1 MATTITRGRLRRL
14 AELRP
19 ETGRVLSVFL
29 DLDPSEFATPPA
41 RATQINAMLTE
52 AEHLI
57 EERKDELSHDEH
69 MALREDC
76 TRIREALDP
85 EGLGAG
91 GTRGLAIFACGP
103 ADLLEIVRL
112 PDPVESRVV
121 LGESPYVEPLAMSG
135 ETERWCV
142 ALVNSRDG
150 RIFIGDEGGLDE
162 VDRVYDEP
170 AFDSNTGNGGWAE
183 RRMQNTVARERKE
196 HLEHVADHLMRT
208 LRNTPYDRL
217 IISAPEPL
225 DSELETLLHAYVS
238 ERLAGR
244 ISVDVENVNADAVLE
259 AARPVFEQVR
269 RDHEQAV
276 IERLRAGLGRP
287 DGRAVAG
294 ADDVRAA
301 LEQARVEILLL
312 EPRTPHEE
320 AVEKALEQA
329 AEVLVL
335 RHHPDLGPL
344 GGIAAVL
351 RF

>member
-41 RATQINAMLTE
+41 RATQINSMMIE
-52 AEHLI
+52 AERLI
-57 EERKDELSHDEH
+57 EEQKDQLTHDEH
-69 MALREDC
+69 MALREDA
-76 TRIREALDP
+76 TRIRQELDP
-85 EGLGAG
+85 DGLGAG
-91 GTRGLAIFACGP
+91 GTRGIAVFACGP
-103 ADLLEIVRL
+103 AGLFEIVRL

-121 LGESPYVEPLAMSG
+121 LGESPFIEPLAMSG

-150 RIFIGDEGGLDE
+150 RIFIGDEGGLEE

-196 HLEHVADHLMRT
+196 HLEHVAEHLFQT
-208 LRNTPYDRL
+208 LRHTPYDRL
-217 IISAPEPL
+217 IVGAPEQFAS
-225 DSELETLLHAYVS
+225 DLEGLLHPYVS

-244 ISVDVENVNADAVLE
+244 ITVDVENVNAEGVLE
-259 AARPVFEQVR
+259 AATPVFEEVR
-269 RDHEQAV
+269 RTHEREV
-276 IERLRAGLGRP
+276 LERLRAGLGREG
-287 DGRAVAG
+287 GRAAAG
-294 ADDVRAA
+294 VQDVRAA
-301 LEQARVEILLL
+301 LEQARVEVLLL
-312 EPRTPHEE
+312 EPRSPFESE
-320 AVEKALEQA
+320 IEKAIEQA

>member
-1 MATTITRGRLRRL
+1 MATITRGRLRRL

-19 ETGRVLSVFL
+19 ENGRVLSVFL
-29 DLDPSEFATPPA
+29 DLDPSQFATPPA
-41 RATQINAMLTE
+41 RATQINSMLTE
-52 AEHLI
+52 AERLI
-57 EERKDELSHDEH
+57 EEQKDQLSHDEH
-69 MALREDC
+69 MALREDA
-76 TRIREALDP
+76 TRIRKVLDP
-85 EGLGAG
+85 DGLGAG

-121 LGESPYVEPLAMSG
+121 LGASPYIEPLAMSG

-196 HLEHVADHLMRT
+196 HLEHVAEHLFRT
-208 LRNTPYDRL
+208 LRHTPYDRL

-225 DSELETLLHAYVS
+225 DSDLEGLLHPYVA

-244 ISVDVENVNADAVLE
+244 ISVDVENVNAEAVL
-259 AARPVFEQVR
+259 AASTPVFEEVR
-269 RDHEQAV
+269 RAHEREV
-276 IERLRAGLGRP
+276 LERLRAGIGRA

-294 ADDVRAA
+294 LQDVRDA
-301 LEQARVEILLL
+301 LEQARVEVLLL
-312 EPRTPHEE
+312 EPRSPYEE
-320 AVEKALEQA
+320 EIEKALEQA

-335 RHHPDLGPL
+335 RHHADLGAM

>member
-19 ETGRVLSVFL
+19 QNGRVLSVFL

-57 EERKDELSHDEH
+57 DEKKAELSHDELI
-69 MALREDC
+69 ALREDC

-85 EGLGAG
+85 DGLGAG
-91 GTRGLAIFACGP
+91 GTRGLAVFACGP

-121 LGESPYVEPLAMSG
+121 LGETPYVEPLAMSG
-135 ETERWCV
+135 ERERWCV

-150 RIFIGDEGGLDE
+150 RIFIGDEGGLEE

-170 AFDSNTGNGGWAE
+170 TYDSDSGNGQWAE
-183 RRMQNTVARERKE
+183 RRMRNTVARERKE
-196 HLEHVADHLMRT
+196 HLEHVADHLFRT

-217 IISAPEPL
+217 ITSAPEPL
-225 DSELETLLHAYVS
+225 ASDLEPLLHAYVS

-244 ISVDVENVNADAVLE
+244 ITVDVENVDAGTVLE

-269 RDHEQAV
+269 RDHEREA
-276 IERLRAGLGRP
+276 IERLRQGLGRAG
-287 DGRAVAG
+287 GRAVAG
-294 ADDVRAA
+294 IDDVRDA

-312 EPRTPHEE
+312 EPRTPHED

>member
-1 MATTITRGRLRRL
+1 MATTITHGRLRRL

-19 ETGRVLSVFL
+19 ESGRVLSVFL

-57 EERKDELSHDEH
+57 EERKGELSHDEVV
-69 MALREDC
+69 ALREDC
-76 TRIREALDP
+76 TRIRAALDP

-91 GTRGLAIFACGP
+91 GTRGIAVFACGP

-121 LGESPYVEPLAMSG
+121 LGDSPYVEPLAMSG
-135 ETERWCV
+135 ESERWCV

-150 RIFIGDEGGLDE
+150 RIFIGDEHGIEE

-170 AFDSNTGNGGWAE
+170 DFDSKTGNGGWAE

-217 IISAPEPL
+217 IVSAPEPL
-225 DSELETLLHAYVS
+225 ASDLEGLLHPYVT

-244 ISVDVENVNADAVLE
+244 ISVDVENAGADAVLE
-259 AARPVFEQVR
+259 AARPIFEQVR
-269 RDHEQAV
+269 KDHEHAV
-276 IERLRAGLGRP
+276 VERLRAGLGRP
-287 DGRAVAG
+287 DGRAAAG
-294 ADDVRAA
+294 IDAVRDA